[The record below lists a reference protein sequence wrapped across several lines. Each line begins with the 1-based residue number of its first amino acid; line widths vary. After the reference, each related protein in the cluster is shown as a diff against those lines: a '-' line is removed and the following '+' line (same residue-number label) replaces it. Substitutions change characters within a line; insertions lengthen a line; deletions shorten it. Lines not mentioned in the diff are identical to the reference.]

1 MAAQTVLTG
10 GDVAIGTSLVIFMTT
25 ISGTVFYSV
34 GNSVLEDRIIREL
47 SKRVPAVDPSVV
59 IGAGANNLV
68 DTMRKIYPQYVD
80 GILASYE
87 AALQRVFLISVILA
101 CLSAFGSFLIEWR
114 SVKKDKKPKDPGEAG
129 GPNATETAKDETTS
143 GNTGSETGPEGTTNV
158 P

>member
-10 GDVAIGTSLVIFMTT
+10 GDVAVGTSLVIFMTT

-34 GNSVLEDRIIREL
+34 GNSVLQDRLIREL
-47 SKRVPAVDPSVV
+47 SKRVPAVNPSVV

-68 DTMRKIYPQYVD
+68 DAMRKIYPQYVD

-87 AALQRVFLISVILA
+87 AALQQVFLISIILA
-101 CLSAFGSFLIEWR
+101 CLSAFGSVFIEWR
-114 SVKKDKKPKDPGEAG
+114 SVKKDKKPKDAGEACG
-129 GPNATETAKDETTS
+129 TDATETVKDEKTS
-143 GNTGSETGPEGTTNV
+143 GNTGSGTWPEGITNT